1 MTLKRNSHLYLFG
14 VAIATLGFVA
24 AAPAIAK
31 PQDAPSS
38 STPSSP
44 QLSAEQQAQFDSW
57 PSTQQPQYELWPA
70 ETQTYYWE
78 LPRPRQMLFWQL
90 ADEDKVALTAMTGPE
105 RDAAW
110 NKIEAR
116 APASP

>member
-1 MTLKRNSHLYLFG
+1 MRISHLNLFG
-14 VAIATLGFVA
+14 VALATIGLVA
-24 AAPAIAK
+24 AAPIAAIA
-31 PQDAPSS
+31 QNAPSS

-44 QLSAEQQAQFDSW
+44 QLSAEQQADFDSW
-57 PSTQQPQYELWPA
+57 PSTQQAQYELWPA

-78 LPRPRQMLFWQL
+78 LSKPRQMLFWQL
-90 ADEDKVALTAMTGPE
+90 ADEDKIALTAMTGPE

-116 APASP
+116 ASTSS